1 MSEKKILVV
10 EDNPVNMELVTDLL
24 EVAGFDFVSA
34 MTAEEGIR
42 LAEKELPN
50 LILMDIQLPGMDGLE
65 ATQLLKQNPKTRHIT
80 IVALTAHAMKGDE
93 ERALAVGCIGY
104 ITKPINTRTFPN
116 LVKEFSESALEAPM
130 LLDTLD
136 EPLVLVV
143 HGQEP
148 HAPTTLLAMDE
159 APLMM
164 EMEAS
169 GNESF
174 LTLMTESSAPV
185 VLELVS
191 MVEVEGAPLEPILL
205 NFEELEQSSVPPLEL
220 VSEDSVLPLERVQIP
235 EPAPAPLTA
244 PEVKIPRP
252 TAPLP
257 SKRRKRGL
265 SFATATNTPTKLLVV
280 DDDEINRE
288 MLSAMLRTLGYD
300 SDLVSSGPE
309 ALEKLNTNYDM
320 VLLDYM
326 MPSMD
331 GVEVCKRIREES
343 RFNDIPIVMVTALSS
358 KEDRLRAV
366 EAGANDWI
374 CKPVDRTELQVRVA
388 SLLKMKRA
396 QDDLKKHQKSL
407 EETVRSRTS
416 ELRNAMEEVKE
427 SQETARRA
435 ALDAMQRM
443 AYTAEF
449 REGPTAA
456 AHIRAVGQYSSV
468 LARAMGLN
476 DDAAEL
482 LLYASQVHDIGL
494 LAIEDSIVNKKS
506 KRDEYEESVYRQ
518 HAILGARLLSG
529 SPSELLRAAELIA
542 LSHHER
548 WDGRGYPQALEGNEI
563 PLYGRIVALADHFD
577 QWTSYNHKKR
587 ALTNE
592 EAKKKLKEE
601 SGKTFDPTLVE
612 AALKNFDELVEWQRR
627 FRRAEEPP
635 DDLPISAISYAV

>member
-1 MSEKKILVV
+1 VSEKKILVV

-24 EVAGFDFVSA
+24 EVAGFPFETA

-42 LAEKELPN
+42 LAEAVLPD

-65 ATQLLKQNPKTRHIT
+65 ATSILKKNPKTKHIA

-104 ITKPINTRTFPN
+104 ITKPINTRSFPR
-116 LVKEFSESALEAPM
+116 LVQEFTESLADAPVLLEESLAPPELVLESSPGILLAADENPLALEAGSSEL
-130 LLDTLD
+130 LLDSP
-136 EPLVLVV
+136 EPSL
-143 HGQEP
+143 
-148 HAPTTLLAMDE
+148 
-159 APLMM
+159 
-164 EMEAS
+164 
-169 GNESF
+169 
-174 LTLMTESSAPV
+174 PV
-185 VLELVS
+185 VLELITEESSPLSPILLDAEELSQPPTLELVKTPDPAPPVVVP
-191 MVEVEGAPLEPILL
+191 VEVEP
-205 NFEELEQSSVPPLEL
+205 S
-220 VSEDSVLPLERVQIP
+220 LPQ
-235 EPAPAPLTA
+235 AG
-244 PEVKIPRP
+244 
-252 TAPLP
+252 
-257 SKRRKRGL
+257 KRRKRGL
-265 SFATATNTPTKLLVV
+265 SFNNTAASSARLMVV

-300 SDLVSSGPE
+300 SDLVSSGPD
-309 ALEKLNTNYDM
+309 ALEKLNGSYDM
-320 VLLDYM
+320 ILLDYM
-326 MPSMD
+326 MPGMD

-343 RFNDIPIVMVTALSS
+343 RFNDIPIVMVTALSG

-396 QDDLKKHQKSL
+396 QDDLKKHQRNL

-416 ELRNAMEEVKE
+416 DLRQAMEEVKQ
-427 SQETARRA
+427 SQEAARRS

-456 AHIRAVGQYSSV
+456 AHIRAVGQYTSV
-468 LARAMGLN
+468 IARALGM
-476 DDAAEL
+476 DDDTAEM

-494 LAIEDSIVNKKS
+494 LAIEDSIVNKKTE
-506 KRDEYEESVYRQ
+506 RDEYEASVYRQ

-548 WDGRGYPQALEGNEI
+548 WDGKGYPQALEGEEI
-563 PLYGRIVALADHFD
+563 PLYGRIVALADAFD

-587 ALTNE
+587 SLNNE
-592 EAKKKLKEE
+592 EAKQKLKEE
-601 SGKTFDPTLVE
+601 SGKSFDPKVVD
-612 AALKNFDELVEWQRR
+612 AALKSFDEIVEWQRR
-627 FRRAEEPP
+627 FRRSEEPP
-635 DDLPISAISYAV
+635 DDLPVSAISYAV

>member
-24 EVAGFDFVSA
+24 EVAGFDFISA

-42 LAEKELPN
+42 LAEKELPD

-116 LVKEFSESALEAPM
+116 LVKEFAESALEAPM
-130 LLDTLD
+130 LLD
-136 EPLVLVV
+136 EPLVVAE
-143 HGQEP
+143 QEQ
-148 HAPTTLLAMDE
+148 HAPATLWVTDE

-164 EMEAS
+164 EAES
-169 GNESF
+169 DESF
-174 LTLMTESSAPV
+174 LALSTENSTPV

-191 MVEVEGAPLEPILL
+191 MVEVEGAALEPILL
-205 NFEELEQSSVPPLEL
+205 DFEELEQSSIPPLEL
-220 VSEDSVLPLERVQIP
+220 VSEDSVPVLELVQTP
-235 EPAPAPLTA
+235 EPTPAPLTA
-244 PEVKIPRP
+244 PAEVEAPRS

-257 SKRRKRGL
+257 DKRRKRGL
-265 SFATATNTPTKLLVV
+265 NFATATNNPTKLLVV

-300 SDLVSSGPE
+300 SELVSSGPE
-309 ALEKLNTNYDM
+309 ALEKLNASYDM

-326 MPSMD
+326 MPTMD

-396 QDDLKKHQKSL
+396 QDELKKHQKSL
-407 EETVRSRTS
+407 EETVRSRTAD
-416 ELRNAMEEVKE
+416 LRSAMEEVKE
-427 SQETARRA
+427 SQEAARRA

-494 LAIEDSIVNKKS
+494 LAIEDSIVNKKGE
-506 KRDEYEESVYRQ
+506 RDEYEESVYRQ

-548 WDGRGYPQALEGNEI
+548 WDGRGYPQALEGDEI

-592 EAKKKLKEE
+592 EAKKRLKEE
-601 SGKTFDPTLVE
+601 SGKTFDPTIVE

-635 DDLPISAISYAV
+635 DDLPVSAISYAV

>member
-24 EVAGFDFVSA
+24 EVAGFSFEMA

-42 LAEKELPN
+42 LAEAGLPD

-65 ATQLLKQNPKTRHIT
+65 ATSILKKNPKTKHIA

-104 ITKPINTRTFPN
+104 ITKPINTRSFPRM
-116 LVKEFSESALEAPM
+116 VQEFAESLAEAPV
-130 LLDTLD
+130 LLD
-136 EPLVLVV
+136 EPLLDTPLLTTETLV
-143 HGQEP
+143 EMP
-148 HAPTTLLAMDE
+148 AITLMADDT
-159 APLMM
+159 P
-164 EMEAS
+164 
-169 GNESF
+169 
-174 LTLMTESSAPV
+174 LTLAAEGDDSLLTLAQDDEQPV

-191 MVEVEGAPLEPILL
+191 EPMSPIVLDI
-205 NFEELEQSSVPPLEL
+205 EEPVTRPTLEL
-220 VSEDSVLPLERVQIP
+220 VKTPIV
-235 EPAPAPLTA
+235 PATPVAP
-244 PEVKIPRP
+244 PPVEQPI
-252 TAPLP
+252 
-257 SKRRKRGL
+257 SGKRRKRGL
-265 SFATATNTPTKLLVV
+265 SFATAANSSARLMVV

-300 SDLVSSGPE
+300 SELVSSGPE
-309 ALEKLNTNYDM
+309 ALEKLDASYDM
-320 VLLDYM
+320 ILLDYM
-326 MPSMD
+326 MPGMD

-343 RFNDIPIVMVTALSS
+343 RFNDIPIVMVTALSG

-396 QDDLKKHQKSL
+396 QDDLKKHQRNL
-407 EETVRSRTS
+407 EETVRSRTAD
-416 ELRNAMEEVKE
+416 LRHAMEEVKQ
-427 SQETARRA
+427 SQEAARRS

-456 AHIRAVGQYSSV
+456 AHIRAVGQYSMV
-468 LARAMGLN
+468 IAKAMGL
-476 DDAAEL
+476 DEDAAEM

-494 LAIEDSIVNKKS
+494 LAIEDSIVNKKGE
-506 KRDEYEESVYRQ
+506 RDEYEESVYRQ

-529 SPSELLRAAELIA
+529 SPSELLRSAELIA

-548 WDGRGYPQALEGNEI
+548 WDGRGYPQALEGDEI
-563 PLYGRIVALADHFD
+563 PLYGRIVAIADAFD

-587 ALTNE
+587 SLTNE
-592 EAKKKLKEE
+592 DAKKKLKEE
-601 SGKTFDPTLVE
+601 SGKAFDPKIVD
-612 AALKNFDELVEWQRR
+612 AALKAFDEIVEWQRR

-635 DDLPISAISYAV
+635 DDLPVSAISYAV

>member
-1 MSEKKILVV
+1 VSEKKILVV

-24 EVAGFDFVSA
+24 EVAGFSFVSA
-34 MTAEEGIR
+34 MTAEEGLR
-42 LAEKELPN
+42 LAELELPD

-65 ATQLLKQNPKTRHIT
+65 ATQHLKANPKTLHIP

-104 ITKPINTRTFPN
+104 ITKPINTRTFPR
-116 LVKEFSESALEAPM
+116 LVQEFAESIVEVPVLMDAPA
-130 LLDTLD
+130 
-136 EPLVLVV
+136 VS
-143 HGQEP
+143 
-148 HAPTTLLAMDE
+148 LATDA
-159 APLMM
+159 APLML
-164 EMEAS
+164 EADGS
-169 GNESF
+169 TESF
-174 LTLMTESSAPV
+174 LSLNSEDESPV
-185 VLELVS
+185 VLELVGDDDS
-191 MVEVEGAPLEPILL
+191 VFSPILL
-205 NFEELEQSSVPPLEL
+205 EEENSEPHVVQPLELLPPVALEERPTLELIQAHEEVPPLEL
-220 VSEDSVLPLERVQIP
+220 PLAKET
-235 EPAPAPLTA
+235 PAPEAPA
-244 PEVKIPRP
+244 RM
-252 TAPLP
+252 PLP
-257 SKRRKRGL
+257 EKRRKRGL
-265 SFATATNTPTKLLVV
+265 NFATAAENPTRLLVV

-300 SDLVSSGPE
+300 SELVSSGPE
-309 ALEKLNTNYDM
+309 ALEKLNANYDM

-343 RFNDIPIVMVTALSS
+343 RFNDIPVIMVTALSS

-396 QDDLKKHQKSL
+396 QDALKHHQRSL

-416 ELRNAMEEVKE
+416 ELRHAMEEVKQ
-427 SQETARRA
+427 SQESARRS

-456 AHIRAVGQYSSV
+456 AHIRAVGQYSAV
-468 LARAMGLN
+468 IARAMKL
-476 DDAAEL
+476 DDDTAEM

-494 LAIEDSIVNKKS
+494 LAIEDSIVNKKGE
-506 KRDEYEESVYRQ
+506 RDEYEESVYRQ

-548 WDGRGYPQALEGNEI
+548 WDGRGYPQALEGEEI
-563 PLYGRIVALADHFD
+563 PLYGRIVALADLFD

-587 ALTNE
+587 SLTNE
-592 EAKKKLKEE
+592 DAKKKLKEE
-601 SGKTFDPTLVE
+601 SGKTFDPKIVS
-612 AALKNFDELVEWQRR
+612 AALECFDELVEWQRR

-635 DDLPISAISYAV
+635 DDLPVSAISYAV

>member
-1 MSEKKILVV
+1 VSEKKILVV

-24 EVAGFDFVSA
+24 EVAGFSFEMA

-42 LAEKELPN
+42 LAEAVLPD

-65 ATQLLKQNPKTRHIT
+65 ATSILKKNSKTKHIA

-104 ITKPINTRTFPN
+104 ITKPINTRSFPRM
-116 LVKEFSESALEAPM
+116 VQEFAEAIAEAPV
-130 LLDTLD
+130 LLDEALPGTPLLATDTPEAAPAITLMAD
-136 EPLVLVV
+136 DAPLFLENEEPLLSLE
-143 HGQEP
+143 QAE
-148 HAPTTLLAMDE
+148 E
-159 APLMM
+159 K
-164 EMEAS
+164 
-169 GNESF
+169 
-174 LTLMTESSAPV
+174 PV
-185 VLELVS
+185 VLELVR
-191 MVEVEGAPLEPILL
+191 EPIESLSPIV
-205 NFEELEQSSVPPLEL
+205 LETDEPTAPPTLEL
-220 VSEDSVLPLERVQIP
+220 VKTP
-235 EPAPAPLTA
+235 EPAPVAPAPVEAPLA
-244 PEVKIPRP
+244 G
-252 TAPLP
+252 
-257 SKRRKRGL
+257 KRRKRGL
-265 SFATATNTPTKLLVV
+265 SFAASHSSTARLMVV

-300 SDLVSSGPE
+300 SELVSSGPE
-309 ALEKLNTNYDM
+309 ALEKLDASYDM
-320 VLLDYM
+320 ILLDYM

-343 RFNDIPIVMVTALSS
+343 RFNDIPIVMVTALSG

-396 QDDLKKHQKSL
+396 QDDLKKHQRTL
-407 EETVRSRTS
+407 EDTVRSRTAD
-416 ELRNAMEEVKE
+416 LRSAMEEVRQ
-427 SQETARRA
+427 SQEAARRS

-468 LARAMGLN
+468 IAKAMGMDN
-476 DDAAEL
+476 DTAEM

-494 LAIEDSIVNKKS
+494 LAIEDTIVNKKGE
-506 KRDEYEESVYRQ
+506 RDEYEESVYRQ

-529 SPSELLRAAELIA
+529 SPSELLRSAELIA

-548 WDGRGYPQALEGNEI
+548 WDGRGYPQALEGDEI
-563 PLYGRIVALADHFD
+563 PLYGRIVALADAFD

-587 ALTNE
+587 SLTNE
-592 EAKKKLKEE
+592 DAKKKLKEE
-601 SGKTFDPTLVE
+601 SGKAFDPKIVD
-612 AALKNFDELVEWQRR
+612 AALKAFDELVEWQRR

-635 DDLPISAISYAV
+635 DDLPVSAISYAV

>member
-24 EVAGFDFVSA
+24 EVAGFSFETA

-42 LAEKELPN
+42 LAESVLPD

-65 ATQLLKQNPKTRHIT
+65 ATSILKKNPKTKHIA

-104 ITKPINTRTFPN
+104 ITKPINTRSFPRM
-116 LVKEFSESALEAPM
+116 VQEFAESLPDLPV
-130 LLDTLD
+130 LLDD
-136 EPLVLVV
+136 
-143 HGQEP
+143 
-148 HAPTTLLAMDE
+148 
-159 APLMM
+159 APLTL
-164 EMEAS
+164 ETTASEATPA
-169 GNESF
+169 
-174 LTLMTESSAPV
+174 LTLEVADAAPLELGLGSELPLLPLEQVAEQPV

-191 MVEVEGAPLEPILL
+191 TPEESLSPIVLDTEEPSL
-205 NFEELEQSSVPPLEL
+205 PPTLEL
-220 VSEDSVLPLERVQIP
+220 VKTP
-235 EPAPAPLTA
+235 EVAPVAPRPAPQ
-244 PEVKIPRP
+244 EERP
-252 TAPLP
+252 STIAG
-257 SKRRKRGL
+257 KRRKRGL
-265 SFATATNTPTKLLVV
+265 SFAAQSSNARLLVV

-300 SDLVSSGPE
+300 SELVNSGPE
-309 ALEKLNTNYDM
+309 ALERLDASYDM

-326 MPSMD
+326 MPGMD

-343 RFNDIPIVMVTALSS
+343 RFNDIPIVMVTALSG

-396 QDDLKKHQKSL
+396 QDDLKRHQKNL
-407 EETVRSRTS
+407 EETVRNRTA
-416 ELRNAMEEVKE
+416 ELRGAMEEVKQ
-427 SQETARRA
+427 SQEAARRS

-456 AHIRAVGQYSSV
+456 AHIRAVGQYSAV
-468 LARAMGLN
+468 IAKAMGM
-476 DDAAEL
+476 DDDTAEM

-494 LAIEDSIVNKKS
+494 LAIEDTIVNKKS
-506 KRDEYEESVYRQ
+506 ERDEYEESVYRQ

-529 SPSELLRAAELIA
+529 SPSELLRSAELIA

-548 WDGRGYPQALEGNEI
+548 WDGRGYPQALEGDEI
-563 PLYGRIVALADHFD
+563 PLYGRIVALADQFD

-587 ALTNE
+587 SLTNE
-592 EAKKKLKEE
+592 DAKKKLKEE
-601 SGKTFDPTLVE
+601 SGKAFDPKIVD
-612 AALKNFDELVEWQRR
+612 AALKSFDELVEWQRR

-635 DDLPISAISYAV
+635 DDLPVSAISYAV

>member
-1 MSEKKILVV
+1 MAEKKILVV

-24 EVAGFDFVSA
+24 EVAGFTFETA
-34 MTAEEGIR
+34 MNAEEGIR
-42 LAEKELPN
+42 LADAGLPD

-65 ATQLLKQNPKTRHIT
+65 ATSILKQNPKTRHIA

-104 ITKPINTRTFPN
+104 ITKPINTRTFPH
-116 LVKEFSESALEAPM
+116 LVREFAESLSDAPALLEEPPLRTEVIAEVTEAPALLLAAEDGAPLLLEA
-130 LLDTLD
+130 
-136 EPLVLVV
+136 ER
-143 HGQEP
+143 E
-148 HAPTTLLAMDE
+148 E
-159 APLMM
+159 F
-164 EMEAS
+164 
-169 GNESF
+169 F
-174 LTLMTESSAPV
+174 LTLPQDTPV

-191 MVEVEGAPLEPILL
+191 EESQPLSPILL
-205 NFEELEQSSVPPLEL
+205 DAEESAPAPTLELVQAPPRALSVPPLVEKP
-220 VSEDSVLPLERVQIP
+220 SASPP
-235 EPAPAPLTA
+235 E
-244 PEVKIPRP
+244 
-252 TAPLP
+252 
-257 SKRRKRGL
+257 KRRKRGL
-265 SFATATNTPTKLLVV
+265 SFSTAAASAARLLVV

-300 SDLVSSGPE
+300 SELVSSGPE
-309 ALEKLNTNYDM
+309 ALEKLDNSYDM
-320 VLLDYM
+320 ILLDYM

-331 GVEVCKRIREES
+331 GVEVCTRIREES
-343 RFNDIPIVMVTALSS
+343 RFNDIPIVMVTALSG

-374 CKPVDRTELQVRVA
+374 CKPVDRTEIQVRIA

-396 QDDLKKHQKSL
+396 QDDLKKHQRSL
-407 EETVRSRTS
+407 EEAIRSRTAD
-416 ELRNAMEEVKE
+416 LRQAMEEVKQ
-427 SQETARRA
+427 SQENARRS

-456 AHIRAVGQYSSV
+456 AHIRAVGQYSTV
-468 LARAMGLN
+468 IAKAMGL
-476 DDAAEL
+476 DEDAAEM

-494 LAIEDSIVNKKS
+494 LAIEDSIVNKKGE
-506 KRDEYEESVYRQ
+506 RDEYEESVYRQ

-529 SPSELLRAAELIA
+529 SPSELLRSAELIA

-548 WDGRGYPQALEGNEI
+548 WDGKGYPQALEGEEI
-563 PLYGRIVALADHFD
+563 PLYGRIVALADAFD

-587 ALTNE
+587 SLNNE

-601 SGKTFDPTLVE
+601 SGKAFDPKIVD
-612 AALKNFDELVEWQRR
+612 AALKAFDEIVEWQRR

-635 DDLPISAISYAV
+635 DDLPVSAISYAV